1 MCCEWLATKK
11 PDHLPIMPVKIL
23 IVVVLLTYILDSRI
37 NAAKGNNTPLS
48 KIEQVP
54 PTDSTGTDD
63 FFNNA
68 VFVPKL
74 RIIDHLNNISSA
86 LPLTGQKNSDYE
98 H

>member
-1 MCCEWLATKK
+1 
-11 PDHLPIMPVKIL
+11 MPVKIL

-37 NAAKGNNTPLS
+37 NGAANNQPLS

-54 PTDSTGTDD
+54 PTDTTGIDD

-74 RIIDHLNNISSA
+74 RIVDHLNNISSA
-86 LPLTGQKNSDYE
+86 LPTGKKNSDYE